1 MATAVGPRVKS
12 PFERCSRTQSFSH
25 MQPVHFHSRR
35 MERVGRVGVYF
46 RSHTWPGPHCFRVAF
61 PLGRYAGPIHRHSQG
76 CQGQLAGACTAESN
90 LFISSAW
97 DYQDRTPCG
106 SLCLKMSES
115 MTLTPLF
122 FYPSSVIKEGIV
134 LRGHATRHL

>member
-1 MATAVGPRVKS
+1 MATAGGPRVKS
-12 PFERCSRTQSFSH
+12 PFECCSRTQSFSH
-25 MQPVHFHSRR
+25 MQP
-35 MERVGRVGVYF
+35 
-46 RSHTWPGPHCFRVAF
+46 GPHCSRVAF

-97 DYQDRTPCG
+97 DYRDRTPCG

-115 MTLTPLF
+115 MTLTPLLSF
-122 FYPSSVIKEGIV
+122 LCRKGRDSSQRACHPPSHQSIYFKTAN
-134 LRGHATRHL
+134 LHTNYQ